1 MIRLVL
7 ISHCILLA
15 PFLHVEAQELKP
27 LQQRLSI
34 DNITSPDINKTI
46 GAQTG
51 SRAILQIQFDS
62 GKKFYLVVNHTDKK
76 LVPSNEEGTIV
87 GDETLKNNLLGELNR
102 KFRNFEYITI
112 TPLLGIIGGKTKHT
126 MYESISSQPVG
137 ELYRLKCTAQLT
149 NKVLKQLLGE
159 RPVLFFTESQMKRG
173 GDLSFSFSVEKYSAP
188 IKILEVRVLES
199 NESQTTFWNKSA
211 LTNGMPMARLNVSAL
226 DLNAISN
233 PFEIK
238 LNQTGRLML
247 STDLRYEITDNQL
260 RTDIL
265 NIPSTVM
272 LNSSWGDVKSGAIP
286 QKELDNTQYELRTT
300 YTRNPDA
307 LPDLVQ
313 LNNEATGSEFDSNSP
328 WNYGVIWVH
337 AKKVEPPPAHARGTT
352 PTSWKI
358 VCDEKSKETIKL
370 LGNEKVKLHA
380 IGHDTILVADDL
392 KNIAEN
398 NEVKKD
404 QKDAPFGPKSSLL
417 KVLTDEAG
425 AVSKL
430 EDNHTIVNGDTA
442 FRIGQEVD
450 EPNKTITLKAIEPN
464 VCASLEGLDSTV
476 LRDLNL
482 IGWEVINTE
491 STPYNFEVS
500 KISET
505 KVALWTPDN
514 WDPKIIET
522 GVFSIQVTFE
532 KFGKLPLELTAE
544 KIEAAISETL
554 PARKLLSFAELL
566 KKIEVSLP
574 SDLHLKG
581 TLFQFLQREIT
592 LKWEPN
598 HETLIA
604 DLKTAKSSSSG
615 GKTEPTPQY
624 GAINLIQETP
634 EAPLV
639 RFVKPDARDKNG
651 IMILVDNYQPWSVGA
666 AGRSSLQGGIWDA
679 IETVVS
685 QVEPPPDTIVVGLVN
700 QGYEVLTAASD
711 ARQKQIALFR
721 LRRLIFNEHDLK
733 AHGTPAKDLASLVH
747 PSPET
752 RHANAVNN
760 TLTTLLPEA
769 TQWAVCFVTPTLE
782 AHQRDPINSI
792 ASMLGNVDFVQIGSP
807 PGIDPS
813 SENFKPTLIQEIK
826 SKITNP

>member
-7 ISHCILLA
+7 ISNCILLA

-34 DNITSPDINKTI
+34 DNMTSTDINKTI

-62 GKKFYLVVNHTDKK
+62 GKKFYLVKADKK
-76 LVPSNEEGTIV
+76 LVPSDEEGTIV
-87 GDETLKNNLLGELNR
+87 GDEAVKNDLLGQLNL
-102 KFRNFEYITI
+102 KFQACEYITI
-112 TPLLGIIGGKTKHT
+112 TPLLGIIGARTKHT
-126 MYESISSQPVG
+126 MYKSISGQTAD
-137 ELYRLKCTAQLT
+137 ERYRVKCTAKWTIDKLNQPLA
-149 NKVLKQLLGE
+149 E
-159 RPVLFFTESQMKRG
+159 RPVLFFTQSQMQRG

-199 NESQTTFWNKSA
+199 KESQTTFWQKSA
-211 LTNGMPMARLNVSAL
+211 LTNDMPMARLEVSAL
-226 DLNAISN
+226 NLNTN
-233 PFEIK
+233 PKPFEIK
-238 LNQTGRLML
+238 LIRPSRILL
-247 STDLRYEITDNQL
+247 STDLVYEITDSAL
-260 RTDIL
+260 RTNIL
-265 NIPSTVM
+265 DIPSTVM
-272 LNSSWGDVKSGAIP
+272 LSSSWGDDSAKAKP
-286 QKELDNTQYELRTT
+286 QTVLEDQAYQLQMT
-300 YTRNPDA
+300 YTQNTDA

-313 LNNEATGSEFDSNSP
+313 LNNGAKSSAFGSNSP
-328 WNYGVIWVH
+328 WNYGVIWVY
-337 AKKVEPPPAHARGTT
+337 AKKVEPPPAHASGTP

-358 VCDEKSKETIKL
+358 VCDEKTKETIKL
-370 LGNEKVKLHA
+370 LGNEKVKLYA

-430 EDNHTIVNGDTA
+430 EDNHTIVNGDAA

-450 EPNKTITLKAIEPN
+450 ELNKTITLKAIEPN
-464 VCASLEGLDSTV
+464 VYASLEGLDSTV

-482 IGWEVINTE
+482 IGWEVINIE

-500 KISET
+500 KISEA
-505 KVALWTPDN
+505 KVALWTPVN
-514 WDPKIIET
+514 WDPKVIET

-769 TQWAVCFVTPTLE
+769 KQWAVCFVTPTLE

-813 SENFKPTLIQEIK
+813 SENFKPTLIQAIK